1 MKLQFPQR
9 VRQEVEDVI
18 AYYDA
23 ERPGLG
29 ALFWFEL
36 ENAVKRILADPNIPR
51 LRPGDYRRVNLR
63 TYPYYVAYAIRGEF
77 VVLLAISHVARKPE
91 YWIKR

>member
-9 VRQEVEDVI
+9 VRQEARDAI
-18 AYYDA
+18 GYYEA

-29 ALFWFEL
+29 EMLWLEL
-36 ENAVKRILADPNIPR
+36 EISVKWILANPTIPR

-63 TYPYYVAYAIRGEF
+63 SYPYYIAYALRGDF
-77 VVLLAISHVARKPE
+77 VVLLAISHAARKPE
-91 YWIKR
+91 YWIA